1 MVHPRLSVSEM
12 CTYPW
17 PFADEL
23 AIWEELGIRQVGVGL
38 AKLDAHGRD
47 RAVSALQERA
57 LTVTTITTRN
67 FDLSDPETWPSTRA
81 QMVEAI
87 DLAAVVGGCVYFTP
101 GRRDGRSFDELT
113 ASLSEAVAPCAAY
126 AHENGVRL
134 AIEPSL
140 RTDVSYAH
148 RLADGLDVAIQANI
162 DVIADLGNCWM
173 ERDYEDTVR
182 RAGSRIGMVQFADA
196 VFGSPGVPPPGGR
209 AVPGDGDLPIDRFIR
224 ATVEAGHTGAFE
236 LEMVGPL
243 IEREGHGA
251 ALRRGVERA
260 SRVLESALGSDS

>member
-1 MVHPRLSVSEM
+1 M

-17 PFADEL
+17 AFADEL
-23 AIWEELGIRQVGVGL
+23 AIWDELDVRRVGVST
-38 AKLDAHGRD
+38 AKLDAYGRE
-47 RAVSALQERA
+47 RAVAALQERSIG
-57 LTVTTITTRN
+57 VTTITTGN
-67 FDLSDPETWPSTRA
+67 FDLSTPASWPVTRDRV
-81 QMVEAI
+81 MDAI
-87 DLAAVVGGCVYFTP
+87 DLATVIGGCVYTTP

-113 ASLSEAVAPCAAY
+113 ASLSEAIAPCARY
-126 AHENGVRL
+126 GKERGIRL

-140 RTDVSYAH
+140 RTDVSFAH

-182 RAGSRIGMVQFADA
+182 RAGPRIAMVQFADA
-196 VFGSPGVPPPGGR
+196 VFGSPGMPPPGGR
-209 AVPGDGDLPIDRFIR
+209 AVPGDGDLPIVRFIQ
-224 ATVEAGHTGAFE
+224 AALKSGYTGPFE

-243 IEREGHGA
+243 IESEGHGP

-260 SRVLESALGSDS
+260 NRVLEEALESQS